1 MVVTRAR
8 SRFAVVMVLVLLGL
22 RGRLAVVVGG
32 RVALR
37 GMVVML
43 RGSLSH
49 CRQQGNDGNEDEL
62 FHCCIRLFIVLKC
75 SGLITFLFIGTQRIE
90 KIYMFFEFL
99 CQVMIYSC
107 QG

>member
-22 RGRLAVVVGG
+22 RGRLAVVVVGR

-62 FHCCIRLFIVLKC
+62 LHCCIRLFNVLKC
-75 SGLITFLFIGTQRIE
+75 LGLITFLFIGTQRIE
-90 KIYMFFEFL
+90 KIYMFF
-99 CQVMIYSC
+99 
-107 QG
+107 